1 MDRSERLILIQIIL
15 LVGGSLLIGLLLF
28 FQFHFILD
36 NLIKI
41 RDSDVVG
48 AIGTIYALISAFI
61 LSNVWSNF
69 KETEQAVSQQN
80 EAIITLWNSADYF
93 DSLKESNR
101 MRASLVAYINSVL
114 RDELIHSRRFESSLP
129 GKEFLGIQRL
139 IDSIKLVSGRDEIV
153 FSSIISTYETLSI
166 ARNKRIN
173 RMAESMP
180 QMLRVFYVIASII
193 LWGGFAFEGFQNP
206 LLYLTVNFSVT
217 TIIVLN
223 YFIIIDFDNP
233 LDGFIRVSFDRYLV
247 SRDYIL
253 HATHTT
259 HT

>member
-1 MDRSERLILIQIIL
+1 MDASERAIL
-15 LVGGSLLIGLLLF
+15 LKIISLLAASLLF
-28 FQFHFILD
+28 GLIIFFNFHSLLD
-36 NLIKI
+36 SLIEI

-69 KETEQAVSQQN
+69 KEAEQAVGQEN
-80 EAIITLWNSADYF
+80 EAIISLWNSADYF

-101 MRASLVAYINSVL
+101 MRSALVAYINSVL
-114 RDELIHSRRFESSLP
+114 QNEYHHSRRSEFSPP
-129 GKEFLGIQRL
+129 GKEFLAIQRL
-139 IDSIKLVSGRDEIV
+139 IDSIQIGSPRDEIV
-153 FSSIISTYETLSI
+153 FSSIISTYENLSI

-173 RMAESMP
+173 RMSETMP
-180 QMLRVFYVIASII
+180 QMLRVFYIIASLI

-206 LLYLTVNFSVT
+206 LLYLVVNFGIT

-223 YFIIIDFDNP
+223 YFIIVDFDNP
-233 LDGFIRVSFDRYLV
+233 LDGFIRVSFDRYIA

-253 HATHTT
+253 HATHS
-259 HT
+259 